1 MHIRPHTPLQTE
13 LWMLHDSNY
22 LGRQDLPSSLC
33 TLASGNSCTVN
44 SNKQINISGH
54 IIKTV
59 ITHYLFIDSSYL
71 IIFSPETPKER
82 EKQKD
87 QCRTYLH
94 IICFLLAT
102 SQVVQPTLSP
112 THLDILVSDGILEA
126 SSAPRQ
132 KSHQSNNNISTAGA
146 GRFAYDSRVLS
157 RRVDFYRIHTSL
169 CHHLILVCHGN
180 AG

>member
-1 MHIRPHTPLQTE
+1 
-13 LWMLHDSNY
+13 MLARNY
-22 LGRQDLPSSLC
+22 LRRQDPPPSLC
-33 TLASGNSCTVN
+33 TLASRNSCTIN
-44 SNKQINISGH
+44 SNKRVDISGRVM
-54 IIKTV
+54 KTV
-59 ITHYLFIDSSYL
+59 ITHYLFIYSSYL

-112 THLDILVSDGILEA
+112 THLDILVSDRILEA

-132 KSHQSNNNISTAGA
+132 KSHQSNNNISTSGA
-146 GRFAYDSRVLS
+146 GRFAYDSCVRS